1 MILRFRHRGLE
12 RLYLRGDTSGVSPQ
26 HLKRLRA
33 VLAGLATGSVPTDMA
48 LPGARLHPLRGAR
61 AGQWSVSI
69 SGNWRV
75 IFEFEGQDVTN
86 VDLVDYHR
94 TMRRRVKTQCR
105 ACTTRRIRAKSSRS
119 YASTL
124 WG

>member
-12 RLYLRGDTSGVSPQ
+12 RLHLRGDASGVSAQ
-26 HLKRLRA
+26 HVKRLRS
-33 VLAGLATGSVPTDMA
+33 VLATLETALMPSDMA
-48 LPGARLHPLRGAR
+48 LPGARLHPLRGDR

-86 VDLVDYHR
+86 LDLVDYH
-94 TMRRRVKTQCR
+94 
-105 ACTTRRIRAKSSRS
+105 
-119 YASTL
+119 
-124 WG
+124 